1 MVSQPFTQLLNN
13 YMKKIVAI
21 LGLCLICSQA
31 NAQIF
36 SGESIINQENIDNK
50 RWSWGYYLGFNTYD
64 FDFDLEK
71 YQPQQ
76 PFQDK
81 GYNVERTIGFNVGLV
96 GSLKLNNN
104 FDLRLEPGVSF
115 NTRNFQ
121 LLKADQN
128 TFREINATY
137 VHIPLLVKFSADR
150 LNNFRPF
157 VVAGASTSIN
167 LSSNENN
174 PDDNS
179 VGQFRMK
186 TNTFYYEVGVGLDLY
201 LPYFKFSPSLR
212 GVFAINDELV
222 RDADPNSIFTGNVE
236 QMRTRGVFLN
246 FTFQ

>member
-1 MVSQPFTQLLNN
+1 
-13 YMKKIVAI
+13 MKKIVAI
-21 LGLCLICSQA
+21 LGLCLFCAQA
-31 NAQIF
+31 NAQFF

-64 FDFDLEK
+64 FDFDYKK
-71 YQPQQ
+71 YNPSPVLGKDFDIEQ
-76 PFQDK
+76 
-81 GYNVERTIGFNVGLV
+81 TIGFNVGLV
-96 GSLKLNNN
+96 GSLKLNHN
-104 FDLRLEPGVSF
+104 FDLRLEPGVTF

-121 LLKADQN
+121 VTKADQN
-128 TFREINATY
+128 TIREINSTY
-137 VHIPLLVKFSADR
+137 VHIPLLIKFSADR

-157 VVAGASTSIN
+157 VLAGASTSLN

-186 TNTFYYEVGVGLDLY
+186 TNTFYYEFGVGLDLY

-222 RDADPNSIFTGNVE
+222 RDADPNSIYTGNVE
-236 QMRTRGVFLN
+236 QMRTRGIFLN

>member
-1 MVSQPFTQLLNN
+1 
-13 YMKKIVAI
+13 MKKIVAI
-21 LGLCLICSQA
+21 FGLCLICSQA
-31 NAQIF
+31 SAQLF

-64 FDFDLEK
+64 FDFDYKIYDPAPLTGK
-71 YQPQQ
+71 D
-76 PFQDK
+76 F
-81 GYNVERTIGFNVGLV
+81 NVERTIGFNVGLV
-96 GSLKLNNN
+96 GNLKLNHN

-121 LLKADQN
+121 ALKADQG

-157 VVAGASTSIN
+157 VLAGASTSLN

-186 TNTFYYEVGVGLDLY
+186 TNTFYYEMGVGIDLY
-201 LPYFKFSPSLR
+201 LPYFKLSPSLR
-212 GVFAINDELV
+212 GIFAINDELV
-222 RDADPNSIFTGNVE
+222 RDESPTSLYTGNVE

>member
-1 MVSQPFTQLLNN
+1 
-13 YMKKIVAI
+13 MKNFVAI
-21 LGLCLICSQA
+21 IGLCLICSQA

-64 FDFDLEK
+64 FDFDLKKFQPEK
-71 YQPQQ
+71 

-81 GYNVERTIGFNVGLV
+81 GYNIERTVGFNVGLV
-96 GSLKLNNN
+96 GSLKLNHN

-121 LLKADQN
+121 ALKADQN
-128 TFREINATY
+128 TFREINSTY
-137 VHIPLLVKFSADR
+137 VHIPLLIKFSADR

-157 VVAGASTSIN
+157 VVAGASTSLN
-167 LSSNENN
+167 LSSNEKN

-186 TNTFYYEVGVGLDLY
+186 TTTFYYEVGVGLDLY

-212 GVFAINDELV
+212 GIFAINDELV
-222 RDADPNSIFTGNVE
+222 RDADPNSIYTGNVE
-236 QMRTRGVFLN
+236 QMRTKGVFLN

>member
-1 MVSQPFTQLLNN
+1 
-13 YMKKIVAI
+13 MKKLFAFLAI
-21 LGLCLICSQA
+21 LMVCSQA
-31 NAQIF
+31 NAQLF
-36 SGESIINQENIDNK
+36 SGESIINQPNIDNN
-50 RWSWGYYLGFNTYD
+50 RWTWGYYLGFNTYD
-64 FDFDLEK
+64 FDFDYKK
-71 YQPQQ
+71 YNSSAVLGKD
-76 PFQDK
+76 F
-81 GYNVERTIGFNVGLV
+81 NVERTIGFNVGLV

-121 LLKADQN
+121 VTKADQG
-128 TFREINATY
+128 TIREINSTY
-137 VHIPLLVKFSADR
+137 VHIPLLVKFNADR

-157 VVAGASTSIN
+157 VVAGVSTSLN

-186 TNTFYYEVGVGLDLY
+186 TNTFYYEVGVGVDLY
-201 LPYFKFSPSLR
+201 LYYFKFSPSLR
-212 GVFAINDELV
+212 GIFAINDELV
-222 RDADPNSIFTGNVE
+222 PDENPNSIYTGNVD